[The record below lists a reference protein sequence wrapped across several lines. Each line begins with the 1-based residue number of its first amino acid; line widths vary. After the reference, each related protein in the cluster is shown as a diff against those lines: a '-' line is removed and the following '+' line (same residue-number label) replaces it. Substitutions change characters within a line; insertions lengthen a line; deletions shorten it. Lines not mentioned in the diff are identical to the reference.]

1 MVVFVFEAIN
11 PLMSVVIGEVL
22 LVGFLT
28 RELLTHEKDPNEVLL
43 VGFCTRLFCDNLAL
57 SVAALGSRR

>member
-1 MVVFVFEAIN
+1 
-11 PLMSVVIGEVL
+11 MSVVIGEVL